1 LIFWRG
7 ALGSVMKQIP
17 KGELL
22 LEIGLVLFS
31 TKRMNLRPTCSFAW
45 QLHDIVGSDKKSLAK
60 NGDSQTG
67 VHKMLHQNGN
77 RGRYALLPQ
86 GRLDVRIL
94 VKGTLSASA
103 IS

>member
-1 LIFWRG
+1 
-7 ALGSVMKQIP
+7 MKQIP

-22 LEIGLVLFS
+22 LEIGRVLFS
-31 TKRMNLRPTCSFAW
+31 TKRMNLRPTCSFAL
-45 QLHDIVGSDKKSLAK
+45 QLHDTVGSDRKSLAK

-67 VHKMLHQNGN
+67 VHCTKMGN